1 MKFLLLLS
9 LVVYSSSLL
18 SLDMNESMS
27 SQILKVYPKNVFVI
41 NRGLEDGVKVDEHI
55 KLTSTDGF
63 IARGLCIK
71 TSLRY
76 SLIKIY
82 RVVRPELVS
91 MDTHYTLHSIKQSEI
106 APHIKKLKAFD
117 FTDDYKDFSEAD
129 LDLGKNLQQKRI
141 ANYDLPEIV
150 DPRILKEVTDLE
162 AAKKQNEEPIQQEE
176 TIELG
181 E

>member
-1 MKFLLLLS
+1 MKSLLLLS
-9 LVVYSSSLL
+9 LFIYSSSLL
-18 SLDMNESMS
+18 SLDMNERMS

-41 NRGLEDGVKVDEHI
+41 NRGLEDGVRVDEHI
-55 KLTSTDGF
+55 KLTSQDGF

-106 APHIKKLKAFD
+106 APHIRKLKAFD
-117 FTDDYKDFSEAD
+117 FTNDYKDFSEAD
-129 LDLGKNLQQKRI
+129 IDLGKNLQQKRI

-150 DPRILKEVTDLE
+150 DPKILKEVTDME
-162 AAKKQNEEPIQQEE
+162 AQRKQTIDPMEEE
-176 TIELG
+176 TTELS